1 MKKNKSILEDAGE
14 LRRQA
19 EERFGARRADSVAGK
34 TNTAADVQRLLH
46 ELQVHQIEL
55 EMQNEE
61 LQRARTEV
69 EEGLS
74 RYTALYEFAP
84 VGYLTLNQQ
93 GEIRQ
98 VNLTGSRLFA
108 LERSHLVGKRLSIM
122 VDVDS
127 RPVFNAFLAKV
138 FDSGVRET
146 CEVVVR
152 PELASPFA
160 VEFAATAA
168 AGSKECRVVATDITA
183 RKRSEAL
190 LAVRLRLQE
199 FASSHSP
206 KELLQKTLD
215 ELEVVTGSRLGF
227 FHCVEADEH
236 TPSLQVWSTRTVS
249 ALGVTDESTR
259 DHGLDQEDIW
269 AECVRKRAPIIH
281 NDKPANRKG
290 PPGGH
295 APMIREVVVPILRKD
310 KIVAILGVG
319 NKDAGY
325 TTEDVSTVSFLAD
338 TAWEI
343 AERRRAEQEREELQ
357 LQLAQAQKM
366 EAIGTL
372 AGGIAHDFNN
382 LLAGILGGLA
392 LVDLEL
398 EEGSQSKTDIQEM
411 KVLVNHGAELTKQ
424 LLGFARLGK
433 YDLKP
438 LDLKRVVAKTSAM
451 YGRSRT
457 DITIQLDFASGLLPV
472 LMDHSQLE
480 QVLLNLLV
488 NAGQAMPQGGHL
500 LLHAE
505 NGDLADDEG
514 ALLGV
519 PPGLYAKLVVT
530 DTGCGM
536 DAKTM
541 GRIFEPFFTTK
552 GPGEGSGLGL
562 ASVYGIIKN
571 HAGFIGVESEKG
583 KGTTFTLLLPAT
595 ERQVAED
602 KTPVAVLQHGTGTI
616 LVVDDEAQV
625 LKICARLLQKFGYEV
640 LTAPGG
646 RQAIELVR
654 RHGAKIALVLL
665 DMTMPE
671 MSGQQTYAELQKIVP
686 GIKVLLASGYSV
698 EGEAQ
703 GLIDKGCNGFIQK
716 PFDAVVLSAKVQE
729 ILKEKELS
737 LTKPVNKPSL
747 HPLGQ

>member
-1 MKKNKSILEDAGE
+1 MKKINSILDDVDE
-14 LRRQA
+14 LRRRA
-19 EERFGARRADSVAGK
+19 EERFGARRAVGGP
-34 TNTAADVQRLLH
+34 DVVNIPSETQRLLH

-61 LQRARTEV
+61 LQQARAEV
-69 EEGLS
+69 EEGLRS
-74 RYTALYEFAP
+74 YTDLYEFAP
-84 VGYLTLNQQ
+84 VGYLTLNRE
-93 GEIRQ
+93 GEILQ
-98 VNLTGSRLFA
+98 VNLTGARLLG

-122 VDVDS
+122 VEADS
-127 RPVFNAFLAKV
+127 RSVFNAFLAKV
-138 FDSGVRET
+138 FENRVRAT

-160 VEFAATAA
+160 VEFAATSA

-190 LAVRLRLQE
+190 MGVRLRLQE

-215 ELEVVTGSRLGF
+215 ELEVVTGSRVGF
-227 FHCVEADEH
+227 FHYVEADQQ

-249 ALGVTDESTR
+249 ALGTDHEDPKR
-259 DHGLDQEDIW
+259 YGLDQDGIW
-269 AECVRKRAPIIH
+269 ADCVRKRAPIVH
-281 NDKPANRKG
+281 NDEPPSPKG
-290 PPGGH
+290 RSEGYRPK
-295 APMIREVVVPILRKD
+295 IREVVVPIFRND

-325 TTEDVSTVSFLAD
+325 TTDDVSTISFLAD
-338 TAWEI
+338 MAWEI
-343 AERRRAEQEREELQ
+343 AERRRVEQEREALQ

-392 LVDLEL
+392 LVELEV
-398 EEGSQSKTDIQEM
+398 EEGSNSKTDIQEM
-411 KVLVNHGAELTKQ
+411 KGLVNRGAELTKQ

-438 LDLKRVVAKTSAM
+438 LDLTRMVTKTSEL
-451 YGRSRT
+451 YGRARA
-457 DITIQLDFASGLLPV
+457 DISIRLDFAPGLLAV

-488 NAGQAMPQGGHL
+488 NAGQAMPQGGQL

-505 NGDLADDEG
+505 NADLADGEG
-514 ALLGV
+514 SLLGV
-519 PPGLYAKLVVT
+519 APGRYAKLLVT
-530 DTGCGM
+530 DTGSGM

-552 GPGEGSGLGL
+552 GPGEGTGLGL

-602 KTPVAVLQHGTGTI
+602 KTPMAVLQHGTGTI
-616 LVVDDEAQV
+616 LVVDDEAQIV
-625 LKICARLLQKFGYEV
+625 KVCARLLQKFGYEV
-640 LTAPGG
+640 LTASGG

-654 RHGAKIALVLL
+654 RHGAKISLVLL

-671 MSGQQTYAELQKIVP
+671 MSGRQTYEALQEIVP
-686 GIKVLLASGYSV
+686 GIKVLLSSGSSI
-698 EGEAQ
+698 EGQAQ
-703 GLIDKGCNGFIQK
+703 KLLDSGCNGFIQK
-716 PFDAVVLSAKVQE
+716 PFDASVLSAKVQA
-729 ILKEKELS
+729 ILQKKKL
-737 LTKPVNKPSL
+737 
-747 HPLGQ
+747 

>member
-1 MKKNKSILEDAGE
+1 
-14 LRRQA
+14 
-19 EERFGARRADSVAGK
+19 
-34 TNTAADVQRLLH
+34 
-46 ELQVHQIEL
+46 
-55 EMQNEE
+55 
-61 LQRARTEV
+61 
-69 EEGLS
+69 
-74 RYTALYEFAP
+74 
-84 VGYLTLNQQ
+84 
-93 GEIRQ
+93 
-98 VNLTGSRLFA
+98 
-108 LERSHLVGKRLSIM
+108 
-122 VDVDS
+122 
-127 RPVFNAFLAKV
+127 
-138 FDSGVRET
+138 
-146 CEVVVR
+146 
-152 PELASPFA
+152 
-160 VEFAATAA
+160 
-168 AGSKECRVVATDITA
+168 
-183 RKRSEAL
+183 
-190 LAVRLRLQE
+190 
-199 FASSHSP
+199 
-206 KELLQKTLD
+206 
-215 ELEVVTGSRLGF
+215 
-227 FHCVEADEH
+227 
-236 TPSLQVWSTRTVS
+236 
-249 ALGVTDESTR
+249 
-259 DHGLDQEDIW
+259 
-269 AECVRKRAPIIH
+269 
-281 NDKPANRKG
+281 
-290 PPGGH
+290 
-295 APMIREVVVPILRKD
+295 MIREVVVPILRKD

-737 LTKPVNKPSL
+737 HTKPVNKPSL